1 VKKINTKRTVA
12 NPDQAV
18 RFSGR
23 ARAQHAFFYTT
34 TPLPEKLRLNRSSL
48 SEAIIILIII
58 IIYGNVTKSL
68 FGKRYIKSKISM
80 R

>member
-1 VKKINTKRTVA
+1 VKKIHTIRTVA

-23 ARAQHAFFYTT
+23 ARTQHAFFYTT
-34 TPLPEKLRLNRSSL
+34 TPLPEKLRLNRPSL
-48 SEAIIILIII
+48 SEAIIII

-68 FGKRYIKSKISM
+68 FGKRYIKSKISI